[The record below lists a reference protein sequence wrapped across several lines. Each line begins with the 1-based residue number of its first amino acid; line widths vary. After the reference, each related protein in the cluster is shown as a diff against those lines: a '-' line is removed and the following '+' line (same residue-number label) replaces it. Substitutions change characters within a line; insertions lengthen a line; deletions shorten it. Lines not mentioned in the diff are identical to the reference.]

1 MAYKFTHRIEFG
13 YEYTFQGKLY
23 KDAIEYCTLRI
34 TEENYDELEDL
45 AKSSELELQINPTE
59 SYYTNFVKIIQDKH
73 KFDYPN
79 PDFVPLDQ
87 VLCDEDYHKF
97 VRIFQ
102 VVYPP
107 IVINKAPNFEMVK
120 KTIQERNIAE
130 LKNMN
135 FEKDVTIHK
144 IVYRRINFQ
153 E

>member
-87 VLCDEDYHKF
+87 GLCDEDYHKF